1 MQNDTQ
7 QQSLEPPR
15 RSFKRLT
22 PDGYR
27 LLTDFRDNVT
37 LYPTV
42 TQRLDLLAKI
52 QALPDCDWYDKTKI
66 SSWFQHQQTRYKV
79 KESKGVSA
87 SQAQLSASLI
97 QVRNTLFPSFRNVD
111 YLRLEQLLAEDPNPS
126 ETTLRVWSLA
136 LSVDLSQL
144 ARWVIWQKEREQKK
158 NSSTSTASTT
168 SQTPQQSRPEP
179 GPFSISV
186 PRTQASPIQTTT
198 NPRAPS
204 HLPTPESS
212 TSPEPRVRQIPE
224 SVRRIRELAETIKGS
239 LTSGNDDT
247 PNEKAPETMEE
258 FNRLFK
264 THEDSMSTFMKRVKS
279 GDFQQIGVGASF
291 ASPSA

>member
-97 QVRNTLFPSFRNVD
+97 
-111 YLRLEQLLAEDPNPS
+111 QLLAEDPNPS